1 MTELTEFLTARLDE
15 REALARAA
23 HPGRWHPTHRRKDHG
38 DGSHSEAYG
47 IDSDTPVSMPL
58 TTRGEMWDVET
69 VVWIAEDRD
78 YGYPEP
84 GIDRRENAEFI
95 AANDPTFVLADIAAK
110 RRIIGLHELTVKRV
124 PAPPFDAATGKPNA
138 PEFDVDC
145 AICGWAS
152 LEPSSGCETLR
163 LLTPADAHHPDYREE
178 WRP

>member
-23 HPGRWHPTHRRKDHG
+23 HPGRWRLTHRRKDHG

-47 IDSDTPVSMPL
+47 IDSDTAVSMPL

-84 GIDRRENAEFI
+84 GIDRRENAECI
-95 AANDPTFVLADIAAK
+95 ADNNPAYVLADIAAK
-110 RRIIGLHELTVKRV
+110 RRIIEFYIREDDISGGHPYCAWCQPWDNDGNQSSYQPGDWPCDHLKLL
-124 PAPPFDAATGKPNA
+124 ALPF
-138 PEFDVDC
+138 
-145 AICGWAS
+145 
-152 LEPSSGCETLR
+152 
-163 LLTPADAHHPDYREE
+163 ADHPDYREE